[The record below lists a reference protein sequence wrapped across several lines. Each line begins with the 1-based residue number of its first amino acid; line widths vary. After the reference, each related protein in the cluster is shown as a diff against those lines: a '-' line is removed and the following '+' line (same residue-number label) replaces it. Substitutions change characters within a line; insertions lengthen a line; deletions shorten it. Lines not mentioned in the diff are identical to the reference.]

1 MNNQNWKKVIASLGF
16 AAVVCVPALSTAAE
30 FNHGYR
36 HGQKHGHRA
45 EMMEKRFEKM
55 AEQLDLTEGQKAQI
69 RADREAVHGERK
81 ALKQEA
87 RKLRKEIE
95 LALQQGADQSALDTY
110 AAELGALEVQK
121 MQRRMQSR
129 QLFLAVLTD
138 EQKAELE
145 TLKQNRM
152 EKHQKRRQD
161 RLERMEA
168 RKAQQV
174 DS

>member
-16 AAVVCVPALSTAAE
+16 AAVVSVPTLSIATE
-30 FNHGYR
+30 FDHGHR
-36 HGQKHGHRA
+36 HGPKHGHKA

-55 AEQLDLTEGQKAQI
+55 AEQLALTEGQKAQI
-69 RADREAVHGERK
+69 RADREAGHGERK
-81 ALKQEA
+81 ALQQEA
-87 RKLRKEIE
+87 HKLREEIQ

-110 AAELGALEVQK
+110 AAALGALEVQK
-121 MQRRMQSR
+121 MQQRMESR
-129 QLFLAVLTD
+129 QQFLAVLTD

-145 TLKQNRM
+145 TLKQSRM